1 AIDSG
6 TQSAKNNPDLQLLLS
21 RSKEYVKDL
30 GPLKDYTILAL
41 SNLLSANV
49 DSGLKHSLSMG
60 YHEDTK
66 TKTAFMQVLT
76 NILNQGTE
84 FEGLAENAMDDRF
97 DKLVELITDSDLSI
111 ALSLCEVC
119 PVSDIDE
126 VSQVLFAVFDSRH
139 KTMSLLKAIIEK
151 E

>member
-6 TQSAKNNPDLQLLLS
+6 TQSTKNNHDLQLLLS
-21 RSKEYVKDL
+21 RSKEFVKDL
-30 GPLKDYTILAL
+30 GPLKDYAILAL

-84 FEGLAENAMDDRF
+84 FEGLAENAMNDRF
-97 DKLVELITDSDLSI
+97 DKLVE
-111 ALSLCEVC
+111 
-119 PVSDIDE
+119 
-126 VSQVLFAVFDSRH
+126 
-139 KTMSLLKAIIEK
+139 
-151 E
+151 